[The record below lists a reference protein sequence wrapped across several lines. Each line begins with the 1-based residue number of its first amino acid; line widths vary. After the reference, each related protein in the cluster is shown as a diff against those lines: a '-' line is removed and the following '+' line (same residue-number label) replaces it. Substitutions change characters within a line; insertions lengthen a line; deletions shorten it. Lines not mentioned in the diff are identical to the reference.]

1 MKAKIRNALVTW
13 NNPPTK
19 DWDELVAML
28 SPAYMVGQLERGEA
42 GTLHWQF
49 AVQWQNPRSFAA
61 IKKDLPLAHF
71 EEVRSW
77 AAAVTYCQKADTR
90 DSGLGSLAQGLRA
103 AQARHRPRTG
113 RLGTSSPPRASSRK
127 FPPKFKSSTWAI
139 WSAFTARI
147 SNSSTKQMCAESGF
161 GALQES
167 ARATLPARCWEP
179 RVTTLS
185 STISGGT
192 AIRARRSSSWRTL
205 TRKRSSSFTTT
216 SRFGRTAGGSL
227 ARPRGR
233 GCPHSPMAG
242 SNFQLQHHGH
252 PQGPRGPPAQGGHHC
267 RFMRFE
273 MLSRDEIKNWDTYET
288 VTPRLWPPSLNE

>member
-19 DWDELVAML
+19 DWDDLVAML
-28 SPAYMVGQLERGEA
+28 NPAYMVGQLERGEA

-90 DSGLGSLAQGLRA
+90 DSGPWEFGTRPTGGSGK
-103 AQARHRPRTG
+103 AQAEDWETWYQLAAEG
-113 RLGTSSPPRASSRK
+113 K
-127 FPPKFKSSTWAI
+127 FKEIPPKFKSSTWAI

-161 GALQES
+161 GALRSRQEPLCPPS
-167 ARATLPARCWEP
+167 AGSRGLLPKLNNKWWDGYQSQKVVIMEDVDKETVKFLHHHLKIWADRW
-179 RVTTLS
+179 
-185 STISGGT
+185 
-192 AIRARRSSSWRTL
+192 
-205 TRKRSSSFTTT
+205 
-216 SRFGRTAGGSL
+216 GSL

-233 GCPHSPMAG
+233 GCPIHRWLVVTSNYSIMDILKDLEDRQLRRPSLVGSCGLRCSAATRSRTGTPTRPSP
-242 SNFQLQHHGH
+242 
-252 PQGPRGPPAQGGHHC
+252 
-267 RFMRFE
+267 
-273 MLSRDEIKNWDTYET
+273 
-288 VTPRLWPPSLNE
+288 PRLWPPSLNE